1 MPVAISPTRT
11 ESHSDVLHLGVVHAA
26 WNQWV
31 VKAGIGQLC
40 TFDLLNA

>member
-1 MPVAISPTRT
+1 MATSATRT
-11 ESHSDVLHLGVVHAA
+11 DSQIAPRTSEELQAT

-31 VKAGIGQLC
+31 VNPAIGQLC